1 MAGPEALTVAA
12 LSSALDAAS
21 LRQQVIAANIAN
33 AGRSDYAAQ
42 RVSFEA
48 TFAEQAARI
57 GAARPGR
64 DPRPPIELR
73 MRVEPDLGADG
84 RARPIQLDSEVAALA
99 QNSTHYQALVR
110 GLNRYLA
117 VMASAVSE
125 GKR

>member
-1 MAGPEALTVAA
+1 MPQIESLTVAA
-12 LSSALDAAS
+12 LTSALDAAS

-48 TFAEQAARI
+48 TFADHAARA
-57 GAARPGR
+57 GLDRRAPV
-64 DPRPPIELR
+64 ELR
-73 MRVEPDLGADG
+73 MRIEPDLADDG
-84 RARPIQLDSEVAALA
+84 SPRPIQLDAEVGALT
-99 QNSTHYQALVR
+99 QNTTHYQALVR